1 MQDPVGN
8 KHTPSSIGQE
18 KSVEVEEDPV
28 PSLTVK
34 GNNILNKGTVVIIM
48 GIG

>member
-1 MQDPVGN
+1 MQDLVGN
-8 KHTPSSIGQE
+8 KHTPSSIGE
-18 KSVEVEEDPV
+18 KCVEVKEDPT
-28 PSLTVK
+28 PNLTVK